1 MNANKTKSTNLL
13 FSGGC
18 DVPRHGRRGR
28 CLAVAS
34 RRHGPL
40 GRQRLAN
47 PLVGA
52 GGRHAMAAM
61 AHRLG
66 GQVALVHALCAV
78 LARRPAVLVDALGLA
93 LPAADAGAAGT
104 ERRRSHDRRHGW
116 CRCLCLCLGRRETV
130 PKKEREACAGRIG
143 RLRRAPKQE
152 RRCRAGRGE
161 EEEEEGGRERGPEL
175 RRNEAGTS
183 EDAGTRCS
191 AIRKKKKK
199 GHAGGEDMSMDSRRG
214 VPFGAAATRPEK
226 GGSGR
231 LGGGGGGG
239 RRLGADGEAMG

>member
-130 PKKEREACAGRIG
+130 PKKERERRARGGLGDCAGHRN
-143 RLRRAPKQE
+143 RRDD
-152 RRCRAGRGE
+152 AGR
-161 EEEEEGGRERGPEL
+161 EEGRRKRRRGGASEVRSCAEMKREPRRMRER
-175 RRNEAGTS
+175 
-183 EDAGTRCS
+183 DAAR
-191 AIRKKKKK
+191 
-199 GHAGGEDMSMDSRRG
+199 
-214 VPFGAAATRPEK
+214 
-226 GGSGR
+226 
-231 LGGGGGGG
+231 
-239 RRLGADGEAMG
+239 